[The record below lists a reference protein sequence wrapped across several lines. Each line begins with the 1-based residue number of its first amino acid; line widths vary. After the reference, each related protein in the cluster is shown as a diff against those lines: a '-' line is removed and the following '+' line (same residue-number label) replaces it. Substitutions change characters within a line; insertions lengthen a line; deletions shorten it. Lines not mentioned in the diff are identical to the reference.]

1 MMILSDEK
9 VNKRIK
15 YIGELSYVEVNTLEI
30 LLWGG
35 YGICD
40 LCNREIHYR
49 GYLIYLLN
57 NCICEKCFKEIES
70 RYKNRNVDEHDLKL
84 QKENQISFY
93 KYHLQ
98 GGKL

>member
-1 MMILSDEK
+1 MLSDES
-9 VNKRIK
+9 VSKRIK
-15 YIGELSYVEVNTLEI
+15 YAGELSYVEVSTLEV

-35 YGICD
+35 YNVCD
-40 LCNREIHYR
+40 LCNEEIHYR

-57 NCICEKCFKEIES
+57 SCICEKCFREIES
-70 RYKNRNVDEHDLKL
+70 KYKSRKVDEYDLKL